1 MAKKYLDKAGVQVL
15 WNKVKEQIANSS
27 GGSGSSNVKIIQV
40 SGSFVEESETEAYIN
55 LSESTFTQI
64 ESHDKAKALV
74 LYFTTYATYAYC
86 IYFKNAQS
94 NNCFLVYKEANY
106 NANLSGF
113 MTGYITSVDKKFHFN
128 KIGMANATG
137 TISEDKGT
145 PSVIID
151 VDSGRDGYNYFTFN
165 FKNLSNTKIYEISGD
180 IVDGKIVISNEIWT
194 DLLGYTRKYPTV
206 IYFPDAE
213 CYAYPLRVNGGDFL
227 NAYIT
232 YNTETKVIS
241 RGVFG
246 DGYFV
251 FYPLGEVDLSNYY
264 NKTEIEEKLGEKQ
277 QKLVSGT
284 NIKTINNQ
292 NILGSGNINIESGSS
307 FEIPTITLTPTND
320 DPISGTL
327 SDEDYTTIQNNNI
340 IKFVVPNKV
349 DAIVSKQVVQDM
361 SFFFFLI
368 GHTIYNLLIESNKS
382 FSISQ
387 TQLPLGTRITGNNL
401 GIYDD
406 AGNLMGGTVSKTQM
420 QEWLEIGGG
429 GNGSSN
435 SEIIELTLSGESGTI
450 GSNTLNKIK
459 DCIANKK
466 PILFL
471 TTIGTQSAYQTS
483 YMVTNVA
490 IIISLLI
497 VIEGVF
503 STFNLYIDLDTGEY
517 SMAQIYL
524 NSLFAQKSHTHT
536 ISDIMD
542 LNKGAANGVASL
554 DAKGKIPTSQ
564 LPEMSS
570 NSPKLYE
577 FNIKVKCN
585 ISTSTRYTS
594 AILVIR
600 GFESDY
606 SKVQSIT
613 SDTTALLSY
622 LIEKYRNSSIVVNGY
637 LYSGTY
643 PANVTTADPIL
654 EANIGINY
662 ISLRSFNGTQV
673 QTTTLADVASIIDAQ
688 FTKILG

>member
-429 GNGSSN
+429 GTSGGF
-435 SEIIELTLSGESGTI
+435 EIPKITL
-450 GSNTLNKIK
+450 
-459 DCIANKK
+459 
-466 PILFL
+466 
-471 TTIGTQSAYQTS
+471 
-483 YMVTNVA
+483 
-490 IIISLLI
+490 
-497 VIEGVF
+497 
-503 STFNLYIDLDTGEY
+503 
-517 SMAQIYL
+517 
-524 NSLFAQKSHTHT
+524 
-536 ISDIMD
+536 
-542 LNKGAANGVASL
+542 
-554 DAKGKIPTSQ
+554 IPTSMDPVSGTFTDEEVQ
-564 LPEMSS
+564 IIQNNDVIKFEIPGFAAGTATKISNLSS
-570 NSPKLYE
+570 GS
-577 FNIKVKCN
+577 I
-585 ISTSTRYTS
+585 
-594 AILVIR
+594 
-600 GFESDY
+600 GFAW
-606 SKVQSIT
+606 VVGGSIT
-613 SDTTALLSY
+613 YWFEIVGKEYTTHNYTLLIKDEFPIPQSLTVAANKIYLQISGGKTLGSGISAEQIINMVGKPYIISEDPEDSDTLL
-622 LIEKYRNSSIVVNGY
+622 ITENW
-637 LYSGTY
+637 
-643 PANVTTADPIL
+643 
-654 EANIGINY
+654 
-662 ISLRSFNGTQV
+662 
-673 QTTTLADVASIIDAQ
+673 
-688 FTKILG
+688 

>member
-1 MAKKYLDKAGVQVL
+1 MAEKYLDKEGVQIL
-15 WNKVKEQIANSS
+15 WNKVKEQIANSL
-27 GGSGSSNVKIIQV
+27 GGSGSSGTGNSNVEIIQV

-74 LYFTTYATYAYC
+74 LYFTTYGTYAYC

-113 MTGYITSVDKKFHFN
+113 MTGYITGVDKKFHFN

-137 TISEDKGT
+137 TISEDKEST
-145 PSVIID
+145 PSVTID

-180 IVDGKIVISNEIWT
+180 IVDGKIVISSEIWT
-194 DLLGYTRKYPTV
+194 DLLGYTRKYPTI

-232 YNTETKVIS
+232 YNTKTKVIS

-251 FYPLGEVDLSNYY
+251 FYPLGEIDLSNYY

-307 FEIPTITLTPTND
+307 FEIPTITLTPTNN

-327 SDEDYTTIQNNNI
+327 SEEDYTTIQNNNI
-340 IKFVVPNKV
+340 IKFVVPDTV
-349 DAIVSKQVVQDM
+349 DAIVSKQVSQGM
-361 SFFFFLI
+361 FIFFFLL
-368 GHTIYNLLIESNKS
+368 GGTIYVLLIQSDKS

-387 TQLPLGTRITGNNL
+387 TQLPLGTRITDNNL

-420 QEWLEIGGG
+420 QEWLEIDGGG
-429 GNGSSN
+429 TSGDFEIPEITLMPTSMSPIGGTLTDEQVQIIQNNDVIKFTIPNFATGTATKMSN
-435 SEIIELTLSGESGTI
+435 SAGLIGFTLIDGGNTTYWFEINGKEYEVHNYTLVVEDELSIPQSLTVFGNKIYLEGNSGGTI
-450 GSNTLNKIK
+450 GSGVS
-459 DCIANKK
+459 K
-466 PILFL
+466 PY
-471 TTIGTQSAYQTS
+471 TISEDPEDSGT
-483 YMVTNVA
+483 
-490 IIISLLI
+490 LLI
-497 VIEGVF
+497 TE
-503 STFNLYIDLDTGEY
+503 NW
-517 SMAQIYL
+517 
-524 NSLFAQKSHTHT
+524 
-536 ISDIMD
+536 
-542 LNKGAANGVASL
+542 
-554 DAKGKIPTSQ
+554 
-564 LPEMSS
+564 
-570 NSPKLYE
+570 
-577 FNIKVKCN
+577 
-585 ISTSTRYTS
+585 
-594 AILVIR
+594 
-600 GFESDY
+600 
-606 SKVQSIT
+606 
-613 SDTTALLSY
+613 
-622 LIEKYRNSSIVVNGY
+622 
-637 LYSGTY
+637 
-643 PANVTTADPIL
+643 
-654 EANIGINY
+654 
-662 ISLRSFNGTQV
+662 
-673 QTTTLADVASIIDAQ
+673 
-688 FTKILG
+688 